1 MSKFSFLGENMQ
13 NPDKPAQVCPTTPKY
28 HETTQN
34 MIFKKPSGEEEE
46 RKKMKTNCFKS
57 RLNATS
63 ALGDSKLKILM
74 KWGPRCNPYHSNYRS
89 LQKIGSR

>member
-1 MSKFSFLGENMQ
+1 
-13 NPDKPAQVCPTTPKY
+13 
-28 HETTQN
+28 

-74 KWGPRCNPYHSNYRS
+74 KWGQDATHIIVIIDIYKKLGVDDY
-89 LQKIGSR
+89 LGS